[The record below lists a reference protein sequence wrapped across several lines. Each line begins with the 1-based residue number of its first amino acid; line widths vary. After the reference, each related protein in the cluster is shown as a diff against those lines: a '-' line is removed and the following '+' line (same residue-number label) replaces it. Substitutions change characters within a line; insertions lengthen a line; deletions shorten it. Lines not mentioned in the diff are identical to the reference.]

1 MTQALNSQRLDLGIA
16 LLRTMVRIRAF
27 EEHARLAH
35 ARGDVPGV
43 LHLSIGQEA
52 VAAGACG
59 VLRRDDTIAST
70 HRGHGHAIAKGADT
84 RAMMAE
90 LFGRVGGTC
99 RGKGGSMHIAD
110 FSVGMLGA
118 NGVVGG
124 GIGIAIGAAQAAKLM
139 GSDRVSLCFFGD
151 GAVNRGPFLEGLNWA
166 RIFDVPVLFVC
177 EDNGYAAF
185 TRPTET
191 TAGPG
196 APARAEAIGIP
207 ATPVDGND
215 ALAVHDAATKLI
227 ARCRRGEGP
236 AFLYAPTYRLDGHTT
251 ADRTPYR
258 SPEEVA
264 AQRERD
270 PIARLTR
277 TLIGLG
283 AESTMLAR
291 LEAQARA
298 EMEEAVAFA
307 AASPWP
313 DPDEAL
319 TDVQDAGAPE

>member
-1 MTQALNSQRLDLGIA
+1 VTPALNSRRLDVGIA

-27 EEHARLAH
+27 EEHARAAH
-35 ARGDVPGV
+35 GRGEVPGV

-52 VAAGACG
+52 VAAGACS
-59 VLRRDDTIAST
+59 VLRCDDTIAST

-124 GIGIAIGAAQAAKLM
+124 GIGIAIGAAQAAKLL

-166 RIFDVPVLFVC
+166 RIYDVPVLFVC
-177 EDNGYAAF
+177 EDNGFAAF

-196 APARAEAIGIP
+196 AAARAEAIGIP
-207 ATPVDGND
+207 ATRVDGND
-215 ALAVHDAATKLI
+215 ALAIHDAAAELI
-227 ARCRRGEGP
+227 ARCRRGGGP
-236 AFLYAPTYRLDGHTT
+236 AFLYAPTYRLDGHTI

-258 SPEEVA
+258 GLEEVA

-270 PIARLTR
+270 PIARLAE
-277 TLIGLG
+277 TLVGMG
-283 AESTMLAR
+283 ADSTILAD
-291 LEAQARA
+291 LDAQARA
-298 EMEEAVAFA
+298 EMEQALAFA
-307 AASPWP
+307 GASPWP
-313 DPDEAL
+313 EPDEAL
-319 TDVQDAGAPE
+319 TDVQDAGPPE

>member
-1 MTQALNSQRLDLGIA
+1 MTHALNSQRLDLGIA

-27 EEHARLAH
+27 EEHARAAH
-35 ARGDVPGV
+35 GRDEVPGV

-59 VLRRDDTIAST
+59 VLRRDDAIVST

-118 NGVVGG
+118 NGVVGA
-124 GIGIAIGAAQAAKLM
+124 GIGIAIGAAQAARLL

-166 RIFDVPVLFVC
+166 RTYDVPVLFVC
-177 EDNGYAAF
+177 EDNGFAAF

-191 TAGPG
+191 TAGAG
-196 APARAEAIGIP
+196 AAARAEAIGVP
-207 ATPVDGND
+207 ATCVDGND
-215 ALAVHDAATKLI
+215 ALAVHAAAAELI
-227 ARCRRGEGP
+227 ARCRRGDGP
-236 AFLYAPTYRLDGHTT
+236 AFLYAPTYRLDGHTI

-258 SPEEVA
+258 GPEEVA

-270 PIARLTR
+270 PIARLTK
-277 TLIGLG
+277 TLLGLG
-283 AESTMLAR
+283 AESTMLAG
-291 LEAQARA
+291 LDGQARA

-313 DPDEAL
+313 EPHEAF